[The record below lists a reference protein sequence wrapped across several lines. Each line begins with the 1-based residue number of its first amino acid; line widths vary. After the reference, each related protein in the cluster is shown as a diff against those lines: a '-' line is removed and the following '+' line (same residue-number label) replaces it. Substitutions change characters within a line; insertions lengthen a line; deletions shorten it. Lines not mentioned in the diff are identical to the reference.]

1 MVKVFFLMVGGAIG
15 SGLRFGVSSWVQHS
29 MPHSFPFGILSVNV
43 IGSFLIG
50 FCWSMAEAFHFSV
63 QTRAFLFTG
72 LFGGFTTFSS
82 FARDSSAL
90 LRNGEAKLALLNILA
105 SNALGLIAVFAGLAL
120 GKQCVGLLK

>member
-1 MVKVFFLMVGGAIG
+1 
-15 SGLRFGVSSWVQHS
+15 
-29 MPHSFPFGILSVNV
+29 MPHAFPWGILSVNV

-50 FCWSMAEAFHFSV
+50 FCWSLAEAFHFSA

-82 FARDSSAL
+82 FALDTSAL
-90 LRNGEAKLALLNILA
+90 FRNGEAKLALLNIVL
-105 SNALGLIAVFAGLAL
+105 SNALGLIAVFVGLYV